1 MYCWHKPEDC
11 PKLLAN
17 KTGGPNEDK
26 DKAKSGNLQLKSNL
40 KSVMMSSLCLSSEDV
55 EKMFSEAQA
64 QEN

>member
-40 KSVMMSSLCLSSEDV
+40 KAVMMS
-55 EKMFSEAQA
+55 MFSEAQTK
-64 QEN
+64 EN